1 MIVMNKSKILIV
13 DDDVRFARMLKSH
26 LKHTDIYEVEIES
39 NSADAVNHIREFI
52 PDLVLLDIMM
62 PGVTGD
68 VIADEIL
75 NDGDLKNIKIVFITG
90 LITKQEAQS
99 KEGQFSGRTMLAKP
113 VDIDELL
120 TCLEDQLNDSE

>member
-13 DDDVRFARMLKSH
+13 DDDVRLARMLKSH

-75 NDGDLKNIKIVFITG
+75 NDGDLKNIKIVFLTG

>member
-1 MIVMNKSKILIV
+1 MNKSKILIV
-13 DDDVRFARMLKSH
+13 DDDVRLARMLKSH

-75 NDGDLKNIKIVFITG
+75 NDGDLNNIKIVFITG

>member
-1 MIVMNKSKILIV
+1 MNKSKILIV